1 MNRNITLQNLIF
13 SHQLSCFQ
21 PLVFYYLL
29 IANGRALRL
38 FLICPDLSCGE
49 EAQCAPVVDVLQS
62 QTDTLQLL
70 PALPDVWASGHVR
83 GLRAVGNFEV
93 DQEWQ
98 GGKLKMAAIRSDSGQ
113 RCAVRYPG
121 IALCEVKAKNGG
133 KVSVTVDSQDVIS
146 FPTEKGKTYMIKCK

>member
-1 MNRNITLQNLIF
+1 ML
-13 SHQLSCFQ
+13 
-21 PLVFYYLL
+21 
-29 IANGRALRL
+29 
-38 FLICPDLSCGE
+38 
-49 EAQCAPVVDVLQS
+49 LQS

-121 IALCEVKAKNGG
+121 IASCEVKAKNGG

-146 FPTEKGKTYMIKCK
+146 FPTEKGKTYMIKCR